1 MNDRTL
7 ASPSLTRDWL
17 IKRFRDAPLTQRS
30 MRGDHSLSAHPS
42 PEAPLVPAAVLVP
55 IVDRAQGLTILLTR
69 RTDHLDNHAG
79 QISFPGGRVE
89 PGDRTPDDAALRETR
104 EEIGLASDR
113 LEILGRLG
121 RYLTRTGF
129 SVTPLVG
136 IVSPPVQFDPDP
148 FEVAEIFEVPLDFVL
163 NPSHHQRLRRRFEGR
178 EYEFYAIP
186 WGDYFIWGATA
197 GMLVN
202 LCEFLSRP

>member
-1 MNDRTL
+1 MTT
-7 ASPSLTRDWL
+7 LTRDWL
-17 IKRFRDAPLTQRS
+17 IRRFSEVHPNPQAT
-30 MRGDHSLSAHPS
+30 RGDHSLSAHPC
-42 PEAPLVPAAVLVP
+42 PEVPLVPAAVLVP
-55 IVDRAQGLTILLTR
+55 IVARADGLTLLLTR
-69 RTDHLDNHAG
+69 RTDHLDKHAG

-89 PGDRTPDDAALRETR
+89 PGDATPDEAALRETR
-104 EEIGLASDR
+104 EEIGLAADR
-113 LEILGRLG
+113 FEILGCLD
-121 RYLTRTGF
+121 RYITRTGF

-136 IVSPPVQFDPDP
+136 IVSPPMRLDPDP

-163 NPSHHQRLRRRFEGR
+163 DTSNHRRCRRRLAGR

-202 LCEFLSRP
+202 LCEFLNRG

>member
-1 MNDRTL
+1 MTT
-7 ASPSLTRDWL
+7 LTRDRL
-17 IKRFRDAPLTQRS
+17 IRRFSEVRADPESL
-30 MRGDHSLSAHPS
+30 RGDHSLSAHPS

-55 IVDRAQGLTILLTR
+55 IVDRADGLTLLLTR
-69 RTDHLDNHAG
+69 RTDHLDKHAG

-89 PGDRTPDDAALRETR
+89 PGDATPDEAALRETQ
-104 EEIGLASDR
+104 EEIGLAADR
-113 LEILGRLG
+113 LQVLGCLD
-121 RYLTRTGF
+121 RYITRTGF

-136 IVSPPVQFDPDP
+136 IVSPPMQLDPDP

-163 NPSHHQRLRRRFEGR
+163 DTSNHRRYRRRLAGR

-186 WGDYFIWGATA
+186 WEGYFIWGATA

-202 LCEFLSRP
+202 LCEFLSGG